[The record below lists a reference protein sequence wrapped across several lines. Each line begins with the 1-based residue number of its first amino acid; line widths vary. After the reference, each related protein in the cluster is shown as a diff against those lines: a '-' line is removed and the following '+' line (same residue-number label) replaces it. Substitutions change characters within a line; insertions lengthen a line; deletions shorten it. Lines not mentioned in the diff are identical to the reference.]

1 MALYVHPDKRVE
13 IRMPLF
19 CSIDAI
25 EPFLIK
31 HSRWL
36 FNRLDASEK
45 KTIEPKKFVSGE
57 LHYFLGKQY
66 PIEVNPASKNSVVFK
81 DDIIY
86 ISHRVAESPSRRVA
100 ESPSRRVAESPSHR
114 VTESPSRRVA
124 ESPSH
129 RVTESLSCQDVV
141 EKLLDCWYLE
151 QAKRVFKE
159 CAEPLIRQMAKYNV
173 APSSFTIRKM
183 KTRWGSC
190 SRKGSISL
198 NLHLIKLPEQCI
210 KEVIL
215 HELCHLVHFNHSK
228 EFYALM
234 TAEMPDWKNWKKE
247 LKFL

>member
-1 MALYVHPDKRVE
+1 MKIFIINGRKIDCEIKRSRRKTVALYVFPDARVE
-13 IRMPLF
+13 IRVPLLYNVN
-19 CSIDAI
+19 DI

-36 FNRLDASEK
+36 FNRLDSKCDNVIAAK
-45 KTIEPKKFVSGE
+45 RFVDGE

-66 PIEVNPASKNSVVFK
+66 PIKVSAASRNSVVFK
-81 DDIIY
+81 DDVIC
-86 ISHRVAESPSRRVA
+86 ISCRDTSNASKIS
-100 ESPSRRVAESPSHR
+100 
-114 VTESPSRRVA
+114 
-124 ESPSH
+124 
-129 RVTESLSCQDVV
+129 DI
-141 EKLLDCWYLE
+141 LDCWYLE
-151 QAKRVFKE
+151 QAKRVFQE
-159 CAEPLIRQMAKYNV
+159 ISIPLIKQMEKYNV
-173 APSSFTIRKM
+173 APTSFTIRKM

-234 TAEMPDWKNWKKE
+234 TAEMPDWRTWKKY
-247 LKFL
+247 LKFV